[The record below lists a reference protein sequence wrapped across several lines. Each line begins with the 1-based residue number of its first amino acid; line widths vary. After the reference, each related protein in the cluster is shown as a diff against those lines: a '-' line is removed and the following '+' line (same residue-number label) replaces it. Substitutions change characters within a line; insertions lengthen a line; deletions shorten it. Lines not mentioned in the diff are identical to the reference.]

1 MQLANLSSFSVPKS
15 PHLFPRAAVKP
26 PSHRLTLS
34 PTTTTTTAATSLQ
47 ADTLELLEWR
57 SVCNQL
63 SAFTSTSM
71 GFSTAQSASIPFG
84 RSRSDSQ
91 KLLDQT
97 SAAAAAVEAVGSWP
111 SDFSRIEDVSGIVNS
126 AASGELLTIKELC
139 AIRRTLVAA
148 RALSEKL
155 KELASSEDCR
165 ERYLAILDLL
175 QNCDFQLELEQK
187 IGFCVDCNLSIIL
200 DRASDDLEII
210 RSERKRNMENLE
222 ALLKGVSSRIFQAGG
237 IDTPLVTNRR
247 SRMCVAV
254 RASHRH
260 LVSDGVVLDV
270 SGSGATYFVEP
281 KEVVELNNMEVRLSN
296 AEKAEEI
303 AILSL
308 LTSEVAKSKGAME
321 YLLDRVLQVDLAF
334 ARAGHAVWM
343 NAVCPSFTTKFSEDL
358 DSDSS
363 DYSTF
368 VNIDGIQH
376 PLLLESSLRSLLDIR
391 MRNSSDGVSDSL
403 DGGSDHP
410 VPLDIKIGH
419 GTRVVV
425 ISGPNTGGK
434 TASMKTLGLASLMS
448 KAGMFLPAKNNPKLP
463 WFNLVLADIG
473 DHQSLEQNLSTFSG
487 HMSRIRNILEVASE
501 ESLVLIDEIGGGTD
515 PSEGLALSTSILQ
528 YLKDRVNLA
537 VVTTHY
543 TDLSRLKEKDNRF
556 ENAAM
561 EFSLETLRP
570 TYQIL
575 WGSSG
580 DSNALSIARTIGF
593 DQTIIENA
601 QKWREK
607 LVPEQQL
614 ERKGLLYQSLK
625 EERDRLEAQAKKAAS
640 LSAEVLELYREIQ
653 NEAEDLDKRET
664 ALMVKETIL
673 VEQEVKTAKSRMETV
688 LQEFENKLRTAN
700 TDQFNALLRE
710 SESAIS
716 SILEAHSPWYGFS
729 SRETDSNSYTPQI
742 GEQVHLKGLRGKLA
756 TVVEATVDDETVLVQ
771 YGKIKV
777 RVKKSDI
784 QPIPGSK
791 KKAATSSTS
800 RWKQQLQ
807 QSREFQSKKGDSKGE
822 EVSFG
827 PVVQTSRNTVDL
839 RGMRVEEASYNLEMA
854 IAERESGSVIFVIHG
869 MGTGAVKER
878 ALEMLRNHPRVA
890 NYEQESSMN
899 YGCTIAYIN

>member
-1 MQLANLSSFSVPKS
+1 M
-15 PHLFPRAAVKP
+15 
-26 PSHRLTLS
+26 
-34 PTTTTTTAATSLQ
+34 
-47 ADTLELLEWR
+47 
-57 SVCNQL
+57 
-63 SAFTSTSM
+63 
-71 GFSTAQSASIPFG
+71 
-84 RSRSDSQ
+84 
-91 KLLDQT
+91 
-97 SAAAAAVEAVGSWP
+97 
-111 SDFSRIEDVSGIVNS
+111 
-126 AASGELLTIKELC
+126 
-139 AIRRTLVAA
+139 AA

-343 NAVCPSFTTKFSEDL
+343 NAVCPSFTSKFSEDL

-528 YLKDRVNLA
+528 YLKDCVNLA

-673 VEQEVKTAKSRMETV
+673 VEQEVKTAKSQMETV

-716 SILEAHSPWYGFS
+716 SILEAHSPRYGFS